1 MSARERSFYHN
12 VVGQSADGLS
22 ALHENLQRT
31 RTRNNDADQCF
42 MKARIVLHE
51 LHAGKMQARR
61 KRDAVNA
68 AVEGRIQTRL
78 KRSCARIHR
87 ELFHAVDQNQT
98 AAGLAAHH
106 IRNVAARGLSQTFE
120 IKDDFRLVVGVD
132 EILEAMNLIFTKAR
146 TKLLISDV
154 HQKSI
159 GQVRDSA

>member
-1 MSARERSFYHN
+1 
-12 VVGQSADGLS
+12 
-22 ALHENLQRT
+22 
-31 RTRNNDADQCF
+31 

-146 TKLLISDV
+146 TKLLIGDV